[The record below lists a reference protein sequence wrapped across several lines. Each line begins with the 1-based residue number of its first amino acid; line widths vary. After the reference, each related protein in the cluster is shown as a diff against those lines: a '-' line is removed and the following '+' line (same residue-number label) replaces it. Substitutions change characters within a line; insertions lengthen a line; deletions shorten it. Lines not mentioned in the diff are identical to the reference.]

1 MTGSSILRYRGIG
14 CYNHAGNPGSLM
26 TMYTGGKMA
35 VQTEF
40 LAKVP
45 YFSGLGTSEL
55 DEVKRAVFEKM
66 VVRGEVILF
75 EDEPAKELYFVTSGV
90 VKVFKTS
97 ADGKEQILQLIRPGE
112 SFNDVPVFSGGTN
125 LASAAAMGSVV
136 LYGLR
141 KSDLE
146 VILRSIPRVA
156 RNLIQ
161 VLSQRVQQLLLL
173 VEDLSFRNVIGRV
186 ARLLLEYAADGS
198 GERPRLTQQEMAAI
212 AGTAREMVGRSLKVL
227 EGEGAIRL
235 DNHRII
241 VVDSEALQRRTGT
254 AW

>member
-1 MTGSSILRYRGIG
+1 
-14 CYNHAGNPGSLM
+14 
-26 TMYTGGKMA
+26 MA

-40 LAKVP
+40 LATVP
-45 YFSGLGTSEL
+45 YFAGLDSAEL
-55 DEVKRAVFEKM
+55 DSVKKVIFEKM
-66 VVRGEVILF
+66 AVRGEVILF
-75 EDEPAKELYFVTSGV
+75 EGEPATELYFVTSSV

-112 SFNDVPVFSGGTN
+112 SFNDVPVFSGGMN

-136 LYGLR
+136 LYGLS

-146 VILRSIPRVA
+146 VILHSIPKVA

-161 VLSQRVQQLLLL
+161 VLSQRVQQMLLL

-186 ARLLLEYAADGS
+186 AKLLLEYAADGS

-227 EGEGAIRL
+227 EEEGAIRL
-235 DNHRII
+235 YNHRI
-241 VVDSEALQRRTGT
+241 VVTDNQALQRRMGT
-254 AW
+254 VW